1 MMKFLTSLFSSS
13 GEEDANG
20 LSKDDR
26 KKFDIL
32 KYDGVRAQKIG
43 KLAYAVKCFTEA
55 LAIQEDIETMSY
67 LVGAYTMG
75 HEPEKA
81 LEVLDRMLEIDPELL
96 NTYFTRIGVL
106 FQLNE
111 YAEIVVT
118 CQNILNR
125 DSSNY
130 LACFLMGKARKYD
143 GNLDEALQ
151 NMTQA
156 IELNKEFFDAYLLR
170 AEIRLEK
177 GMGEA
182 ALADVEQVIGHDGEE
197 ESAYLLRGN
206 IHVSLKNTTAAEED
220 YNQVLALNPFNE
232 EAALRL
238 ADLLVGSA
246 RHEEAL
252 EVLNELIEL
261 SPSLLKAYQQR
272 AEVKV
277 VLGDAAGADADSQKA
292 KELREEVEELVEQTD
307 FNNMYKGGIY

>member
-1 MMKFLTSLFSSS
+1 MKFLTSLFSSS
-13 GEEDANG
+13 SEEDANG

-81 LEVLDRMLEIDPELL
+81 LEVLDRMLEIDPELM
-96 NTYFTRIGVL
+96 NTYFTRVGVL

-130 LACFLMGKARKYD
+130 LAFFLMGKARKYA

-151 NMTQA
+151 NMTKA
-156 IELNKEFFDAYLLR
+156 IELNEEFFDAYLLR
-170 AEIRLEK
+170 SEIWLEK
-177 GMGEA
+177 GMGET
-182 ALADVEQVIGHDGEE
+182 ALEDVERVIKHDGEE
-197 ESAYLLRGN
+197 ETAYLLRGN
-206 IHVSLKNTTAAEED
+206 IHASLKNITAAEED
-220 YNQVLALNPFNE
+220 YNQVLGLNPFNE

-238 ADLLVGSA
+238 AVLLVENT

-252 EVLNELIEL
+252 EVLDELIEL
-261 SPSLLKAYQQR
+261 SPSLLKAYRQR
-272 AEVKV
+272 AELKTAV
-277 VLGDAAGADADSQKA
+277 GDITGADADFAKV
-292 KELREEVEELVEQTD
+292 KELQEEVEEQIEQTD